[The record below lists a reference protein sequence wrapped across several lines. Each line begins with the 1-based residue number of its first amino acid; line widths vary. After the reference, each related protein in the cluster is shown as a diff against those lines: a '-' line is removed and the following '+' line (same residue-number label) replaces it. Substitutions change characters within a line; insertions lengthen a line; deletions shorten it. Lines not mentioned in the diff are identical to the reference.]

1 MSQMFT
7 YEALRKK
14 GISSPLLT
22 YCAKLKVPV
31 SGATLKTHA
40 RIDRGS
46 AIGVGNFLLFRTTE
60 LRTMMVD
67 ASEAT
72 PTPDPVAPQVVAAQ
86 VEC

>member
-1 MSQMFT
+1 MAQMFT
-7 YEALRKK
+7 YEALRTK

-22 YCAKLKVPV
+22 YCAKLNVPV

-60 LRTMMVD
+60 LRTRMLD

-72 PTPDPVAPQVVAAQ
+72 VTPDPVARQGVTPLVDV
-86 VEC
+86 